1 MPLFSPLCR
10 YLSMFRAGLTTY
22 TCIAILAVDF
32 RIFPRRFAKAETY
45 GQGLMDLGPGLFVFS
60 AGLTLGSR
68 LSRPAPGDRRVAAWS
83 LLQRA
88 ARGVGPLVVLGL
100 GRLLLTNA
108 VDYQVRAAVR
118 AARLL
123 CAQLVRCQVQTA
135 PSHDRICV
143 PTC

>member
-1 MPLFSPLCR
+1 MQLFKSLCR

-22 TCIAILAVDF
+22 TCVAILAVDF
-32 RIFPRRFAKAETY
+32 HIFPRRFAKAETY

-68 LSRPAPGDRRVAAWS
+68 LSRPGNRRISAWS

-88 ARGVGPLVVLGL
+88 ARGVGPLVALGL
-100 GRLLLTNA
+100 GRLLVTNA

-123 CAQLVRCQVQTA
+123 CAQLVRCQVRTA